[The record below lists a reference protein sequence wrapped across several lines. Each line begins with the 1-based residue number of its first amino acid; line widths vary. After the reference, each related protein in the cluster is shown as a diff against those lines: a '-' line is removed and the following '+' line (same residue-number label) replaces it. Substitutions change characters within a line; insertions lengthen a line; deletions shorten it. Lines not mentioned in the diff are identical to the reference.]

1 MIDSG
6 GRGKEDWQRKRRY
19 EKGKKMRHT
28 GRRKQWPRLQ
38 GGDGNDVEV
47 HGEQCQQHNM
57 ENEAATVKRRGRER
71 DR

>member
-1 MIDSG
+1 
-6 GRGKEDWQRKRRY
+6 
-19 EKGKKMRHT
+19 MRHT
-28 GRRKQWPRLQ
+28 GRRKQWPRLRE

-57 ENEAATVKRRGRER
+57 ENEAATVKRRGREQ